1 MPCRLMESEAPCSG
15 GGRKG
20 FMVWDST
27 GAARDCSTEH
37 FPGVLRYD
45 SQQPPGWSYPPHL
58 TKGETEAWGRAV
70 RWSQKAPWQV
80 DTGLGTG
87 VVATA

>member
-1 MPCRLMESEAPCSG
+1 MPCGLMESEAPCSG

-20 FMVWDST
+20 FTVWDST
-27 GAARDCSTEH
+27 GATRDCCTEH
-37 FPGVLRYD
+37 FPGILRCD
-45 SQQPPGWSYPPHL
+45 SQQPPGWSYPPRL

-70 RWSQKAPWQV
+70 MCSQKAPWQV

-87 VVATA
+87 VGATA